1 MRRFANIE
9 PIVDDLKISYA
20 IVKGEVL
27 SKQIYGKTVERAC
40 SDIDFLIS
48 RSCLKIVENKLA
60 DNGFRVYQLNEATL
74 SRGLFY
80 RIKLLHGLKR
90 IGYIFTKPGASG
102 TDKVWFYDM
111 KADGFSL
118 DEKRSEIAD
127 NDIPDIIQRF
137 HHLEQETTR
146 ERTEQSFFVPEQEIV
161 ENGYDLSISNTRN
174 RVCGG

>member
-48 RSCLKIVENKLA
+48 RSCLKIVENKLE
-60 DNGFRVYQLNEATL
+60 DNGFSCVSIKRSDAVTWLVL
-74 SRGLFY
+74 SHQTPPW
-80 RIKLLHGLKR
+80 IKR

-118 DEKRSEIAD
+118 DDKRSEIAD

-137 HHLEQETTR
+137 HHL
-146 ERTEQSFFVPEQEIV
+146 SVPSRASL
-161 ENGYDLSISNTRN
+161 YRSMKS
-174 RVCGG
+174 